1 MLFAFIYILGVVFCL
16 SIIVMLFHE
25 LSREGHRVG
34 TGDYVM
40 AVVASLLSWV
50 MVVIIII
57 TSLLKDPQNDNGPH
71 HVRN

>member
-1 MLFAFIYILGVVFCL
+1 MLFAIIYILGVVFCL
-16 SIIVMLFHE
+16 SIIVMLFNE

-57 TSLLKDPQNDNGPH
+57 TSLLKDPQNDNGAP